1 MLDARDA
8 RLVTDYICN
17 LDTSNL
23 CNGTIVYELSS
34 NTFYIYAN
42 GVFYDIKNESNE
54 EKLPF
59 DLR

>member
-1 MLDARDA
+1 MLDAR
-8 RLVTDYICN
+8 LITNCICD

-23 CNGTIVYELSS
+23 CNGTIIYESSS

-42 GVFYDIKNESNE
+42 GVFYDIKNKSNK

>member
-1 MLDARDA
+1 MLDAR
-8 RLVTDYICN
+8 LIMDYICN

-23 CNGTIVYELSS
+23 CNGTIVWELSS

-42 GVFYDIKNESNE
+42 GVFYDIKNKSNK

>member
-1 MLDARDA
+1 MLDAR
-8 RLVTDYICN
+8 LVADYICN

-23 CNGTIVYELSS
+23 YNGIIIYELSS
-34 NTFYIYAN
+34 NTFYVYAN
-42 GVFYDIKNESNE
+42 GVFYDINK

>member
-1 MLDARDA
+1 MLDT
-8 RLVTDYICN
+8 RLITDYICD

-42 GVFYDIKNESNE
+42 GVFYDIKNKSNK

>member
-1 MLDARDA
+1 MLDAR
-8 RLVTDYICN
+8 LITDYICN

-23 CNGTIVYELSS
+23 CNGTIIYELSS

-42 GVFYDIKNESNE
+42 SVFYDIKNESNK

>member
-1 MLDARDA
+1 MLDAR
-8 RLVTDYICN
+8 LITDYICN

-23 CNGTIVYELSS
+23 CNGTIVWELSS

-42 GVFYDIKNESNE
+42 GVFYNIKNENNK

>member
-1 MLDARDA
+1 MLDAR
-8 RLVTDYICN
+8 LITDYICN

-23 CNGTIVYELSS
+23 CNGTIVWELSS
-34 NTFYIYAN
+34 NTFYIYTN
-42 GVFYDIKNESNE
+42 GVFYDIKNKSNK

>member
-1 MLDARDA
+1 MLDV
-8 RLVTDYICN
+8 RLRLITEYIYD

-23 CNGTIVYELSS
+23 CNGTIIYESSS

-42 GVFYDIKNESNE
+42 GVFYNIKNESNK

>member
-1 MLDARDA
+1 MLDA

-23 CNGTIVYELSS
+23 YNGTIIYELSS
-34 NTFYIYAN
+34 NTFYVYAN
-42 GVFYDIKNESNE
+42 GVFYDIKNK
-54 EKLPF
+54 KLPF

>member
-1 MLDARDA
+1 MLDAR
-8 RLVTDYICN
+8 LITDYICN

-23 CNGTIVYELSS
+23 CNGTIVWELSS

-42 GVFYDIKNESNE
+42 GVFYDIKNKSNK

>member
-1 MLDARDA
+1 MLDV
-8 RLVTDYICN
+8 RLRLITDYICN

-23 CNGTIVYELSS
+23 CNGTIIYELSS
-34 NTFYIYAN
+34 NTFYVYAN
-42 GVFYDIKNESNE
+42 GVVYDIK

>member
-1 MLDARDA
+1 MLDV
-8 RLVTDYICN
+8 RLRLITDYICN

-23 CNGTIVYELSS
+23 CNGTIVWELSS

-42 GVFYDIKNESNE
+42 GVFYDIKNKSNK

>member
-1 MLDARDA
+1 MLDV
-8 RLVTDYICN
+8 RLRLITDYICN

-23 CNGTIVYELSS
+23 CNGTIIYESSS
-34 NTFYIYAN
+34 NIFYIYAN
-42 GVFYDIKNESNE
+42 GVFYDIKNENNK

>member
-1 MLDARDA
+1 MLDAR
-8 RLVTDYICN
+8 LITDYICD

-23 CNGTIVYELSS
+23 YNGTIVCELSS
-34 NTFYIYAN
+34 NTFYVYAN
-42 GVFYDIKNESNE
+42 GVFYDIKNKSNK

>member
-1 MLDARDA
+1 MLDAR
-8 RLVTDYICN
+8 LIMDYICN

-23 CNGTIVYELSS
+23 CNGTIVCELSS

-42 GVFYDIKNESNE
+42 GVFYDIKNENNK

>member
-1 MLDARDA
+1 MLDAR
-8 RLVTDYICN
+8 LITDYICN
-17 LDTSNL
+17 LDISNL
-23 CNGTIVYELSS
+23 CNGTIVWELSS

-42 GVFYDIKNESNE
+42 GVFYDIKNENNK

>member
-1 MLDARDA
+1 MLDT
-8 RLVTDYICN
+8 RLITDNIFD

-23 CNGTIVYELSS
+23 CNGTIVWELSS

>member
-1 MLDARDA
+1 MLDT
-8 RLVTDYICN
+8 RLITDNIFD

-23 CNGTIVYELSS
+23 RNGTIIYELSS
-34 NTFYIYAN
+34 NTFYMYAN
-42 GVFYDIKNESNE
+42 GVFYNIKNENNK